1 MNCEHCKSQIAPG
14 ATNCSVC
21 GAAVQPQQACTQQP
35 YGQAPVQPAATK
47 SSVLALILSCFIC
60 GAGQM
65 YCGQVGKGLV
75 MLGAMFFMW
84 LMHILFLFIFVPLCF
99 LSGIV
104 IFAVWICN
112 LIDAFRI
119 AEKINQGKV
128 VGGFEFF

>member
-14 ATNCSVC
+14 AMNCSVC
-21 GAAVQPQQACTQQP
+21 GAAVQPQQACAQQP
-35 YGQAPVQPAATK
+35 YGQAPVQPVATK

-65 YCGQVGKGLV
+65 YCGQIGKGIA
-75 MLGAMFFMW
+75 MLGAMFV
-84 LMHILFLFIFVPLCF
+84 LFIIHFLIFLIFFPLAF
-99 LSGIV
+99 LTGIV
-104 IFAVWICN
+104 IFIAWI
-112 LIDAFRI
+112 LGMIDAFRI